1 MKTYPELIM
10 RKVRQYLDLDSTDT
24 SKDEEIMQMSKD
36 TIFDYC
42 CEWEG
47 LINYGNTLRGW
58 IKSIYEVEL

>member
-1 MKTYPELIM
+1 MTTYSESIM
-10 RKVRQYLDLDSTDT
+10 RKVRQHLDLDANDT

-36 TIFDYC
+36 EVFDNV

-58 IKSIYEVEL
+58 VKSIYKVEL